1 MGALRAR
8 RRVGLSYSSLYRAR
22 SWYASNWT

>member
-22 SWYASNWT
+22 SWYASN